1 MYGSVYSKLFECFVF
16 RIMSFTNIEKLKTK
30 YTSNKSNY
38 KLKLFSKKFPYSII
52 IPSLDKH
59 TFAKILS
66 SILNYLDITRKM
78 NKNLFFLGI
87 FENLSVIFTAD
98 YDLFFVVG
106 CFMCEILCGRIYLYF
121 RDQIRKSIHCSCN
134 KLQKAPIL
142 GLHLDWDFLL
152 TYYKVRFNLKKL

>member
-16 RIMSFTNIEKLKTK
+16 RIMSFTSIEKLKTK

-78 NKNLFFLGI
+78 NKNFSFLYVLHWRNDNLDVMI
-87 FENLSVIFTAD
+87 LVWKILENQCS
-98 YDLFFVVG
+98 
-106 CFMCEILCGRIYLYF
+106 IYLF
-121 RDQIRKSIHCSCN
+121 CPNKNRRNKSTRGSSFTLCLFMKSLNQRKGEDI
-134 KLQKAPIL
+134 
-142 GLHLDWDFLL
+142 
-152 TYYKVRFNLKKL
+152 